1 MANYNSQFGE
11 GNFFTMANYIFWFFM
26 GNIYFALTNLPLI
39 FILTVIL
46 TNSISQF
53 SPVIYFIIVICC
65 IPVGPSATALFSVMG
80 KLYREKE
87 LNITKDFFKAY
98 KTNFTQSLFLWVI
111 EMFIIVALFMY
122 SRFFINHN
130 FPHIFTIFM
139 YIFICFVATIGLY
152 ILPIL
157 SRFYM
162 KTKDI
167 IRVAAYYFVR
177 KPYISVLNLLMFIIA
192 SFLFIRFALLV
203 LIFLSSIIAFIIMY
217 FERKLFLELEEK
229 QIRDSV

>member
-1 MANYNSQFGE
+1 MANNNSQFGE
-11 GNFFTMANYIFWFFM
+11 GIFFTMANYIFWFFM
-26 GNIYFALTNLPLI
+26 GNIYFALMNIPLI
-39 FILTVIL
+39 FILTVIF
-46 TNSISQF
+46 TNITSQF
-53 SPVIYFIIVICC
+53 SPAVYFIIVICC

-80 KLYREKE
+80 KLSRDKE
-87 LNITKDFFKAY
+87 INITNDFFKAY

-111 EMFIIVALFMY
+111 EILIIIALFMY
-122 SRFFINHN
+122 SRFFTNHN
-130 FPHIFTIFM
+130 FPQIFTILM

-177 KPYISVLNLLMFIIA
+177 KPYVSLLNLSMLIIS

-203 LIFLSSIIAFIIMY
+203 LIFLSSIIAFIIMC
-217 FERKLFLELEEK
+217 FERELFLELEEK
-229 QIRDSV
+229 QSRDSV